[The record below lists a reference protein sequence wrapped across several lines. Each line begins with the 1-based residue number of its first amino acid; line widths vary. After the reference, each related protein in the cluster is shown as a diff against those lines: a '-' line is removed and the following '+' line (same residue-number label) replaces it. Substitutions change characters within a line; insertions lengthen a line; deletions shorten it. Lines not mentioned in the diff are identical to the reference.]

1 MGLSELKKMQ
11 EIVIKVKGPGST
23 IRFNKTPSLMDLAIS
38 VNVLMSVMHNNFDP
52 EDVEQAIDVAW
63 HKIANVEEVYKT

>member
-1 MGLSELKKMQ
+1 MGWLKLRKQMQ

-38 VNVLMSVMHNNFDP
+38 VNVLMSVMHHNFDT
-52 EDVEQAIDVAW
+52 EDVEQAIDAAW
-63 HKIANVEEVYKT
+63 HKIANVEEVYK